1 MYRDHTI
8 AVVIPAFN
16 ESELLPKTIGGL
28 PDFLDQV
35 IIVDDGSIDS
45 TCDVANQLGD
55 PRLVLLEH
63 KVNQGVGRAITTGY
77 QYALRHGADLIVV
90 MGADD
95 QMCPSE
101 ISSLLDP
108 LVDGRADYTKGNRL
122 GAPHYGRNMPWI
134 RRNGTLLLS
143 HLTRYA
149 TGLTD
154 IIDSQC
160 GFTAITRKS
169 LRQLP
174 IETLFAS
181 YGYPN
186 DLLSLLAVGNQRVLN
201 IVVTPIYRT
210 ETSNLKIHRVLLPIA
225 GILVRALFRRLK
237 RRKPGASNLSTPHSA
252 KDPDPI
258 R

>member
-16 ESELLPKTIGGL
+16 ESKLLPKTIGGL

-35 IIVDDGSIDS
+35 IIVDDGSVDS
-45 TCDVANQLGD
+45 TCEVANQLCE
-55 PRLVLLEH
+55 PRLTILKHRL
-63 KVNQGVGRAITTGY
+63 NQGVGRAISTGY
-77 QYALRHGADLIVV
+77 QYALTHRADLIVV

-108 LVDGRADYTKGNRL
+108 LIDGRADYTKGNRL
-122 GAPHYGRNMPWI
+122 GAPHYGANMPWL

-169 LRQLP
+169 LSQLP
-174 IETLFAS
+174 IESLFAR

-186 DLLSLLAVGNQRVLN
+186 DLLSLLAVRNQRVLN

-210 ETSNLKIHRVLLPIA
+210 ETSGLKVHRVLIPIA
-225 GILVRALFRRLK
+225 GILLRALFRRLK
-237 RRKPGASNLSTPHSA
+237 SRNKGTSNLSNTRST
-252 KDPDPI
+252 KDPDLI
-258 R
+258 A